1 MGILRGS
8 RRKRSRI
15 IIVNKFHKQGYK
27 PTKKERIEH
36 NMDNF
41 DRKVGKLLDYYNAGE
56 IGEEQFISEIR
67 VSHGNYKRNQRT
79 IYNSED

>member
-1 MGILRGS
+1 MTIRLS
-8 RRKRSRI
+8 QK
-15 IIVNKFHKQGYK
+15 NYK

-56 IGEEQFISEIR
+56 ISEEQFISEIR
-67 VSHGNYKRNQRT
+67 VSHGNYKRNQRS

>member
-1 MGILRGS
+1 MTIRFNP
-8 RRKRSRI
+8 K
-15 IIVNKFHKQGYK
+15 GYQ

-36 NMDNF
+36 NVDNF
-41 DRKVGKLLDYYNAGE
+41 EQKVGKALNYLNAGE
-56 IGEEQFISEIR
+56 ITQDQFINEIR